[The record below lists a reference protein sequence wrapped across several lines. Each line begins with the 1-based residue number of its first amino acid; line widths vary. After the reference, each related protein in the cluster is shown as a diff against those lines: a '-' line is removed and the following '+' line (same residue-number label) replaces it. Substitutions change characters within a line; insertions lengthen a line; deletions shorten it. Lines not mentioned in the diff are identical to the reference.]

1 MANVLDVAQYIL
13 ETEGRA
19 LSTMKLQKLTYYS
32 QAWNLVWEEVRL
44 YGSAIE
50 AWANGPVVRDL
61 YEVHRGRFSVDPS
74 DELGDATQLTNAEK
88 ETVDAVLRAYGHL
101 SGQQLCDLSQNER
114 PWLEARRG
122 TPTGAPSDRAINPEV
137 MQEFFG
143 SQFSAMASAV

>member
-32 QAWNLVWEEVRL
+32 QAWNLVWEEARL
-44 YGSAIE
+44 YDSAIE

-61 YEVHRGRFSVDPS
+61 YEAHRGHFSVDPS
-74 DELGDATQLTNAEK
+74 EHLGDASQLTNAEK

-101 SGQQLCDLSQNER
+101 SGQQLSDLSQDER